1 MKLMVCYINVFS
13 QIVFLISNDIYFT
26 GCSEDD
32 DDEADGVEEEDDDV

>member
-1 MKLMVCYINVFS
+1 MKLMVCFINF
-13 QIVFLISNDIYFT
+13 FLRFISNTYLNIFT